1 MIIFKDEI
9 MRELGI
15 DVSDET
21 LQEIT
26 NNKGEDDE
34 DE

>member
-1 MIIFKDEI
+1 MTSFKDEI
-9 MRELGI
+9 MRELGVDI
-15 DVSDET
+15 SDET

>member
-1 MIIFKDEI
+1 MISFKDEI
-9 MRELGI
+9 MREIGVDI
-15 DVSDET
+15 SDET